1 MNYIDLLKTSAKK
14 TNNCAC
20 MGLDPIF
27 EAVPNKTGMVK
38 DNLVSCPH
46 ADSGSRLPRRRCKNG
61 NGSS

>member
-27 EAVPNKTGMVK
+27 EAIPNKTGMVK
-38 DNLVSCPH
+38 DNLVNFFKELFS
-46 ADSGSRLPRRRCKNG
+46 
-61 NGSS
+61 